1 MSLDTG
7 PDGITPTPLEERKA
21 SILRAIVEEYVAT
34 AQPVGSGTI
43 VQTRALG
50 VSAATVRNDMGALER
65 DGYVVQP
72 HTSAGRIP
80 TDKGYRYFVD
90 HHLEAASAL
99 PTLQRKA
106 VADFFASSA
115 RVIDDLLHDTSQLL
129 ARVTS
134 HAAVVVGPQASVTH
148 VRALHVVALDERV
161 LLAVAVLSNG
171 VVEREMLRFDGDV
184 APGDVDSANRIL
196 QDLVGGDVDELA
208 PPVAANPADAQSV
221 AHVIAV
227 RAVEALR
234 SHTAEATEPL
244 FVGGAAHLAADGEA
258 FTSPVLVARLLELL
272 EQQTVMV
279 AVVRELLGPGLTIT
293 IGRENRADDLKECS
307 LVLAPYLVEGTP
319 AGTIGV
325 LGPTRMDY
333 RQAQAAVSTISA
345 LLSRQLSQ

>member
-1 MSLDTG
+1 MTTSDATSA
-7 PDGITPTPLEERKA
+7 PLEDRKA
-21 SILRAIVEEYVAT
+21 SILRAIVEEYVAS
-34 AQPVGSGTI
+34 AQPVGSSTI

-90 HHLEAASAL
+90 HHLSAASAL
-99 PTLQRKA
+99 PTPQRRA

-115 RVIDDLLHDTSQLL
+115 RVIDDLLHETSQLL
-129 ARVTS
+129 ARLTS

-148 VRALHVVALDERV
+148 VRALHVVALDQRT

-171 VVEREMLRFDGDV
+171 VVEREVLRFDDDV
-184 APGDVDSANRIL
+184 SESDVDGANRVL
-196 QDLVGGDVDELA
+196 ATLVGGDFDELV
-208 PPVAANPADAQSV
+208 PPVAAGPADAQQV
-221 AHVIAV
+221 AHRIAV

-234 SHTAEATEPL
+234 TITSDAIEPL

-279 AVVRELLGPGLTIT
+279 ALVRELLGPGLTIT
-293 IGRENRADDLKECS
+293 IGRENPADDLKECS
-307 LVLAPYLVEGTP
+307 LVLAPYLVEGMP

-333 RQAQAAVSTISA
+333 RQAQAAVSTISS
-345 LLSRQLSQ
+345 LLSRRLSQ

>member
-1 MSLDTG
+1 MTTDAPNSV
-7 PDGITPTPLEERKA
+7 PLEDRKA
-21 SILRAIVEEYVAT
+21 AILRAIVEEYVAT

-43 VQTRALG
+43 VQTRTLG

-90 HHLEAASAL
+90 HHLSGASAL
-99 PTLQRKA
+99 PTAQRRA

-115 RVIDDLLHDTSQLL
+115 RVIDDLLHETSQLL
-129 ARVTS
+129 ARLTN

-148 VRALHVVALDERV
+148 VRVLHVVALDERT

-171 VVEREMLRFDGDV
+171 VVEREVLRVDADV
-184 APGDVDSANRIL
+184 TTHDVDAANRIL
-196 QDLVGGDVDELA
+196 QALVGGDVDELA
-208 PPVAANPADAQSV
+208 PPVPKTPADAELV
-221 AHVIAV
+221 AHRVAV
-227 RAVEALR
+227 RAVEGLR
-234 SHTAEATEPL
+234 SHTADASEPL

-258 FTSPVLVARLLELL
+258 FTSPVLVARLFELL

-279 AVVRELLGPGLTIT
+279 ALVRELLGPGLTIT
-293 IGRENRADDLKECS
+293 IGHENRADDLKECS

-333 RQAQAAVSTISA
+333 RQAQAAVRTISS
-345 LLSRQLSQ
+345 LLSRQLSH